1 MLIVPENDTLAIDAR
16 LGADKVDQVRKGQT
30 AHVRLSAF
38 NQHTTP
44 ELSGV
49 VSLVSADTI
58 REPQS
63 NAAYYDLRID
73 LPSEEVRRLGRL
85 QLVPGMPAEVFLETE
100 SRTMLSYL
108 FKPATDQLS
117 RMFRE
122 R

>member
-1 MLIVPENDTLAIDAR
+1 M
-16 LGADKVDQVRKGQT
+16 
-30 AHVRLSAF
+30 
-38 NQHTTP
+38 
-44 ELSGV
+44 
-49 VSLVSADTI
+49 SADTI

-63 NAAYYDLRID
+63 NSAYYDLKIS